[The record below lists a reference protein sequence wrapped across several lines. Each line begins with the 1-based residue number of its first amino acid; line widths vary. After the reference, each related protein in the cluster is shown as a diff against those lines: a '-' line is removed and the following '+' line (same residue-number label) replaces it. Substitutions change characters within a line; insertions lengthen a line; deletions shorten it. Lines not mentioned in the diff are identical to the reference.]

1 MRSGALSDEQVMKV
15 CAEFFPVPLKKL
27 NILEHKKENTSGLQ
41 FRAPKYTQPP
51 PVPVNYFAMSNSMA
65 RHMDPTNVNALIS
78 RLNEVYDRQIKEPEL
93 TASVQPSPEAGPSQ
107 LEEIPDES
115 LEAGPSQLDEIVDIT
130 SQLEEMSDE
139 SPEEPPETN
148 APKKGKGKQRGFS
161 KDDKEVASQIF
172 KTPKSRRKT
181 TEKEEEEPEWLS
193 EAKEMLVASRGSSAG
208 ASRSAGRLARRG
220 TYAGQVAG
228 QVASALMLP
237 FKLSPTQ
244 ISPKNRSPE
253 LV

>member
-27 NILEHKKENTSGLQ
+27 NILEHKKENSSELQ

-78 RLNEVYDRQIKEPEL
+78 RLNKVYDRQIKEPEI
-93 TASVQPSPEAGPSQ
+93 TSSMQPSPEAGPSQ
-107 LEEIPDES
+107 LEQIP
-115 LEAGPSQLDEIVDIT
+115 
-130 SQLEEMSDE
+130 DE
-139 SPEEPPETN
+139 SPEEPPETE
-148 APKKGKGKQRGFS
+148 APKKRKGKKRGFS
-161 KDDKEVASQIF
+161 KNDKEIASQTLE
-172 KTPKSRRKT
+172 TPDSRRRT
-181 TEKEEEEPEWLS
+181 TEEEEDEPEWLS
-193 EAKEMLVASRGSSAG
+193 EAKEMLVASQGSSAE

-228 QVASALMLP
+228 QVASAFMSP
-237 FKLSPTQ
+237 FKFSGYSPTQ
-244 ISPKNRSPE
+244 ISPNNPNPTE